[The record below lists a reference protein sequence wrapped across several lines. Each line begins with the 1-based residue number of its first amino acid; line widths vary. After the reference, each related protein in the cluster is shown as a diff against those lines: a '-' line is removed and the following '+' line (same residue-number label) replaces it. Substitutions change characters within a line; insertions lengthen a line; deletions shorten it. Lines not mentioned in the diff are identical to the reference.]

1 MQTKLSLITL
11 ACLFLGALSG
21 FFLQEQILAI
31 EVLGTIYLD
40 ALKLL
45 VFPVIVVYVISA
57 VYESGSNKGA
67 LVWKAV
73 LLFAVLFVVSFLIS
87 SGIVFVLNPADHFEL
102 HASETTVEATSF
114 SASSILL
121 NVLPKDLA
129 GFFMGRY
136 LLFSILVSYAVGFLA
151 YRFKWDTFIAG
162 INWLK
167 KYINLILKAL
177 MYYAPVAVFSLMGV
191 SVFRFGADVLLS
203 GLAYIFVAYLAGL
216 VVLALVMILPVKL
229 FKGIS
234 LLGYVKKLYPV
245 WLISFSTCSSAATM
259 PYTLKVCKDDLQV
272 NPHVA
277 DIVVP
282 LGCTIHMCGGA
293 ISFSLLGIFCAH
305 FFGVAIDPLLYA
317 TMLASALFINMAA
330 PGIPGGGIIIGAT
343 YLQGLGIPLDF
354 MGFYSGIYK
363 VLDMLYTTL
372 NVTGDI
378 SACTLL
384 DKGASL

>member
-57 VYESGSNKGA
+57 VYESGSNKGT
-67 LVWKAV
+67 LVGKAIV
-73 LLFAVLFVVSFLIS
+73 LFAVLFVISFLIS
-87 SGIVFVLNPADHFEL
+87 SGIVFVLNPAAQFDL
-102 HASETTVEATSF
+102 HATETSVEATSF
-114 SASSILL
+114 SVSSILF
-121 NVLPKDLA
+121 NVLPKDLS
-129 GFFMGRY
+129 GFFMGKY
-136 LLFSILVSYAVGFLA
+136 LLFSILVSYVVGYLA
-151 YRFKWDTFIAG
+151 YRFKWDAFMG
-162 INWLK
+162 VINWLK
-167 KYINLILKAL
+167 KYINIILKAI

-191 SVFRFGADVLLS
+191 SVHRFGLDLLLS
-203 GLAYIFVAYLAGL
+203 GLAYVAVAYLAGL
-216 VVLALVMILPVKL
+216 VVLVLVMILPVKL

-245 WLISFSTCSSAATM
+245 WLISFSTCSSAATL
-259 PYTLKVCKDDLQV
+259 PYTLKACKDDLHV
-272 NPHVA
+272 EAKVA

-293 ISFSLLGIFCAH
+293 VSFSLLGIFCARL
-305 FFGVAIDPLLYA
+305 FGVPVDPLLFA
-317 TMLASALFINMAA
+317 TMLAYALFINMAA

-378 SACTLL
+378 SASVLL
-384 DKGASL
+384 NNN

>member
-21 FFLQEQILAI
+21 FLLQEQILNI
-31 EVLGTIYLD
+31 EFLGTIYLD

-57 VYESGSNKGA
+57 VYESGRNKGA
-67 LVWKAV
+67 LVWKAI
-73 LLFAVLFVVSFLIS
+73 LLFAVLFVISFLIS
-87 SGIVFVLNPADHFEL
+87 SGIVFVFNPAAQFEL
-102 HASETTVEATSF
+102 HATETTVEATSF
-114 SASSILL
+114 SASSILF
-121 NVLPKDLA
+121 NVLPKDLM
-129 GFFMGRY
+129 GFFMGKY
-136 LLFSILVSYAVGFLA
+136 LLFSILVSYVLGFLA
-151 YRFKWDTFIAG
+151 YHFKWDAFMGG
-162 INWLK
+162 INWIK
-167 KYINLILKAL
+167 KYIQIILKAI

-191 SVFRFGADVLLS
+191 SVYRFGLDVLLS
-203 GLAYIFVAYLAGL
+203 GFAYITVAYLAGV
-216 VVLALVMILPVKL
+216 VVLAVVMILPIKI
-229 FKGIS
+229 FKGIP

-245 WLISFSTCSSAATM
+245 WPISFSTCSSAATM
-259 PYTLKVCKDDLQV
+259 PYTLKVCKDDL
-272 NPHVA
+272 HVDPKIA

-293 ISFSLLGIFCAH
+293 VSFSLLGIFCAR
-305 FFGVAIDPLLYA
+305 FFSVPVDLLLFA
-317 TMLASALFINMAA
+317 TMLAYALFINMAA

-378 SACTLL
+378 SASVLL
-384 DKGASL
+384 NKN

>member
-57 VYESGSNKGA
+57 VYESGSNKGT
-67 LVWKAV
+67 LVGKAIV
-73 LLFAVLFVVSFLIS
+73 LFAVLFVISFLIS
-87 SGIVFVLNPADHFEL
+87 SGIVFVLNPAAQFDL
-102 HASETTVEATSF
+102 HATETTVETTSF
-114 SASSILL
+114 SVSSILF
-121 NVLPKDLA
+121 NVLPKDLS
-129 GFFMGRY
+129 GFFMGKY
-136 LLFSILVSYAVGFLA
+136 LLFSILVSYVVGYLA
-151 YRFKWDTFIAG
+151 YRFKWDVFMG
-162 INWLK
+162 VINWLK
-167 KYINLILKAL
+167 KYINIILKAI

-191 SVFRFGADVLLS
+191 SVHRFGLDLLLS
-203 GLAYIFVAYLAGL
+203 GFAYVAVAYLAGL
-216 VVLALVMILPVKL
+216 VVLVLVMILPVKL

-259 PYTLKVCKDDLQV
+259 PYTLKACKDDLHV
-272 NPHVA
+272 EAKVA

-293 ISFSLLGIFCAH
+293 VSFSLLGIFCARL
-305 FFGVAIDPLLYA
+305 FGVPVDPLLFA
-317 TMLASALFINMAA
+317 TMLAYALFINMAA

-378 SACTLL
+378 SASVLL
-384 DKGASL
+384 NRN

>member
-57 VYESGSNKGA
+57 VYESGSNKGT
-67 LVWKAV
+67 LVGKAIV
-73 LLFAVLFVVSFLIS
+73 LFAVLFVISFLIS
-87 SGIVFVLNPADHFEL
+87 SGIVFVLNPAAQFDL
-102 HASETTVEATSF
+102 HATETSVEATSF
-114 SASSILL
+114 SVSSILF
-121 NVLPKDLA
+121 NVLPKDLS
-129 GFFMGRY
+129 GFFMGKY
-136 LLFSILVSYAVGFLA
+136 LLFSILVSYVVGYLA
-151 YRFKWDTFIAG
+151 YRFKWDAFMG
-162 INWLK
+162 VINWLK
-167 KYINLILKAL
+167 KYINIILKAI

-191 SVFRFGADVLLS
+191 SVHRFGLDLLLS
-203 GLAYIFVAYLAGL
+203 GLAYVAVAYLAGL
-216 VVLALVMILPVKL
+216 VVLVLVMILPVKL

-259 PYTLKVCKDDLQV
+259 PYTLKACKDDLHV
-272 NPHVA
+272 EAKVA

-293 ISFSLLGIFCAH
+293 VSFSLLGIFCARL
-305 FFGVAIDPLLYA
+305 FGVPVDPLLFA
-317 TMLASALFINMAA
+317 TMLAYALFINMAA

-378 SACTLL
+378 SASVLL
-384 DKGASL
+384 NNN